1 MSDPATLALAA
12 VDSPA
17 PRGAPSAA
25 PGQPLIDFVSR
36 LVGEAADWEFVF
48 SNADYLGVGALLTI
62 GLTAASI
69 LPSGSSL
76 AFRPARSRC
85 TATAPQ
91 TGRQR
96 GRDRAPRTP
105 IVVILIVMYFVVGV
119 PQINLGVASISSAMT
134 AGILGL
140 GLRSAAYQSQIF
152 RATLSSVD
160 DGQLEAGRS
169 IGLAI
174 RGGSIRRRSAGS
186 APVDPGLSKR
196 VYDRVERYEHRIR
209 NRARGAADSGI
220 RPVLGADDRSARS
233 HLVHQCNLLRPH
245 VHDEPRA

>member
-12 VDSPA
+12 VVDSLGA
-17 PRGAPSAA
+17 AGAPSAA

-69 LPSGSSL
+69 LPRVRRWLSG
-76 AFRPARSRC
+76 R
-85 TATAPQ
+85 
-91 TGRQR
+91 R
-96 GRDRAPRTP
+96 GRGVRRRPLKRVVSAAGIVLRGTP

-169 IGLAI
+169 IGS
-174 RGGSIRRRSAGS
+174 RDSRRFDTSSFRRLCAGRSRAFK
-186 APVDPGLSKR
+186 KR
-196 VYDRVERYEHRIR
+196 VYDR
-209 NRARGAADSGI
+209 A
-220 RPVLGADDRSARS
+220 
-233 HLVHQCNLLRPH
+233 
-245 VHDEPRA
+245 